1 MSSPRNTTTNAPIL
15 NYIGGLD
22 ALYRTGNSSNIILE
36 MEAQG
41 QRQLVESE
49 VLPTEIQGDRD
60 GAIKQA
66 LIELGFKF
74 GEVVKGDPLFTHV
87 ELPVGWK
94 KVGSDHNMWSYV
106 NDEQGRQRIS
116 VFYKAAPYDRRARME
131 VNTGNFA

>member
-1 MSSPRNTTTNAPIL
+1 MFSPRNTAANHPLVNHMGA
-15 NYIGGLD
+15 LD
-22 ALYRTGNSSNIILE
+22 ALDRTGDPSNAILE
-36 MEAQG
+36 MEAEG

-49 VLPTEIQGDRD
+49 VLPTEIKGDAD
-60 GAIKQA
+60 GAIKQT

-74 GEVVKGDPLFTHV
+74 GEVVKDDPIFRQV

-106 NDEQGRQRIS
+106 NDEQGRRRIS

-131 VNTGNFA
+131 VNPGNFA